1 MENSYRFYRNLDCS
15 YFPCHKVEN
24 DEEFN
29 CMFCF
34 CPLYML
40 EDCGGKFEIKH
51 GIKDCT
57 NCLIPHRP
65 RGYDYITSK
74 IIKYNDER
82 VEAWLKKQK
91 D

>member
-1 MENSYRFYRNLDCS
+1 
-15 YFPCHKVEN
+15 
-24 DEEFN
+24 
-29 CMFCF
+29 
-34 CPLYML
+34 ML